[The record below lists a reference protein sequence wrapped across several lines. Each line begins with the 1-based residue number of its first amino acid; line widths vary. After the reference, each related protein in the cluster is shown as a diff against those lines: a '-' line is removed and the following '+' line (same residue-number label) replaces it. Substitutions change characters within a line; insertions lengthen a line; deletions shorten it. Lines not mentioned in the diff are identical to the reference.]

1 VEVDFFG
8 RGLTETNAFGAV
20 FANSGP
26 DVPSHDTFQDSE
38 ILCVAFLNA
47 THFGATVLFVGG
59 RVGAGGRRLLAAA
72 LAARGAAVGE
82 TWTARAC

>member
-1 VEVDFFG
+1 VEVDFFSN
-8 RGLTETNAFGAV
+8 GLTETNAFGAV
-20 FANSGP
+20 FASSGP
-26 DVPSHDTFQDSE
+26 DVPSHTFQDSE

-47 THFGATVLFVGG
+47 THFGATVLFAGG